1 MGKILIIGA
10 GAMGS
15 AFSFPCVDNKHEVS
29 IIGSPIENNMID
41 ELRKNN
47 FHNSLDCSLS
57 KSIKFLKAN
66 NLQEQLKNKPDLIV
80 IGVNSKGIDWI
91 SKEIEMAT
99 DFKTPLLLLTKGL
112 TIQNN
117 KFTILTDK
125 FKNSEITAVA
135 GPCLAKDLS
144 KKNSTAVIFANKN
157 IEKAKK
163 ISQLIKTNYY
173 FIESSND
180 LVGIETCAAIK
191 NFYSMIIGSAKELNS
206 AAFLLHKSI
215 IEMSKFIKLM
225 GGSEKSVYGLAGLG
239 DLYVSSAG
247 GRNSKM
253 GKYLGEGHTYTQ
265 AKNKFMPNDTV
276 EGAELAFEIG
286 PKILKDIPKKDFPI
300 MYSLVECLC
309 KDKKFVI
316 NFL

>member
-191 NFYSMIIGSAKELNS
+191 NFYSMIIGSAIELNT
-206 AAFLLHKSI
+206 AAFLLNKSI
-215 IEMSKFIKLM
+215 IEMNKFVKLL
-225 GGSEKSVYGLAGLG
+225 GGSERSVYGLAGLG
-239 DLYVSSAG
+239 DLYISSAG

-253 GKYLGEGHTYTQ
+253 GQLLGKGHLYTE
-265 AKNKFMPNDTV
+265 AKAKFMPKETI
-276 EGAELAFEIG
+276 EGAELAMDIG
-286 PKILKDIPKKDFPI
+286 KKVLKDFSQKDLPLMHALI
-300 MYSLVECLC
+300 DAICNN
-309 KDKKFVI
+309 KKFTI
-316 NFL
+316 KW